1 MHGYRIAGQKRVCKG
16 KEPNTPAIVP
26 PSPDSSDTEMDCLTP
41 MIDIG
46 NPDEEF
52 KEASISGPDPDAPL
66 FLPWSSDGQSR
77 PADRVHDKYRS
88 YRATAKDDGQ
98 LHSSAS
104 KPPNKDV
111 GHHNRSPIMS
121 RGETTPVVTDTNRT
135 SRTNAE
141 VITLPQSRWKM
152 KNLYPPDAR
161 MTVMYQGSSRCG
173 TR

>member
-1 MHGYRIAGQKRVCKG
+1 
-16 KEPNTPAIVP
+16 
-26 PSPDSSDTEMDCLTP
+26 MDCLTP
-41 MIDIG
+41 MINIG
-46 NPDEEF
+46 YPDEEF
-52 KEASISGPDPDAPL
+52 EDASISDPDLDESL
-66 FLPWSSDGQSR
+66 FLPRSSDKQFR
-77 PADRVHDKYRS
+77 PSNHVHDKHRS

-111 GHHNRSPIMS
+111 GHHNRSLIMS